1 MVDEFKSI
9 RDNLFKALTGLTGSP
24 TGDDDDDGEDEA
36 ARMDARTARA
46 LLQALFARAGK
57 GKDEFVQIIAR
68 EIGMA
73 VAAMLKEPLSQLAK
87 HQKLQISF
95 EFVPKSPQADDGSA
109 AGAAGSEAETEE
121 EDGEDLSPTRSRSRR
136 GETTRGARRRSRDD

>member
-9 RDNLFKALTGLTGSP
+9 RDNLFKALTGLAGGTADE
-24 TGDDDDDGEDEA
+24 DDEDVDDGT
-36 ARMDARTARA
+36 RMDARTARA

-57 GKDEFVQIIAR
+57 GKDEVVQIIAR

-95 EFVPKSPQADDGSA
+95 EFVPKASA
-109 AGAAGSEAETEE
+109 AEAEDSETDDAAAS
-121 EDGEDLSPTRSRSRR
+121 EDSGHERPRSSKSERVRGTRRR
-136 GETTRGARRRSRDD
+136 GADERS